1 MTRRRSWIIASL
13 YSSSGGESMT
23 ETKRCLWCETEFSP
37 YIGRKRK
44 FCGHIC
50 MANYKRKVRAVMN
63 EVPSIPMDF
72 PTNEKE
78 DI

>member
-1 MTRRRSWIIASL
+1 MAEVR
-13 YSSSGGESMT
+13 
-23 ETKRCLWCETEFSP
+23 RCLWCETEFSR

-44 FCGHIC
+44 FCGQIC
-50 MANYKRKVRAVMN
+50 MVNYNRKVKALLD
-63 EVPSIPMDF
+63 EVPSISVDY